1 MAKFTLSNGKIVTL
15 SNDLSIEEATDT
27 IDAIEQSITPEIENK
42 SDDYSVSDFAKDS
55 AIKLGQGAIELGQQ
69 VVGGADLATGGIF
82 GIREGLEKSVGYQ
95 PEKAKQI
102 LGNELSDT
110 QQRQDAALSQAH
122 GLDKFGA
129 AAENPLA
136 VTGAIEQSIPSMLAG
151 MGLTKAVATKIFTE
165 AATAA
170 GGLET
175 AEGIAAGKQAVQEA
189 ATKLIGVS
197 SGAEGAITAGGI
209 AEEADRNGKDWSEY
223 APEALGAGAV
233 TGAIGFGSGKLFGD
247 VATDLAAGTKTMN
260 GGFLAKVGKGAFTEG
275 LMEEAP
281 QSASETA
288 FTNSIYDRPIG
299 EGVADAAI
307 EGGII
312 GGVMGAAMG
321 GGENFTQRNQPD
333 GTSPLGEQILKDEAP
348 VDSATMSSSNNDGIS
363 DNLGDLN
370 ARVQSILN
378 PASAQNPIQQIAQTD
393 TIDEAIGAFN
403 NSVVIP
409 QLDAPVVPETPATNP
424 VVNDET
430 AIEQPPA
437 QTKYPTKLD
446 DSQESIALL
455 DQFLSNG
462 AILKG
467 RFLIHDNK
475 QVTALTKTQKDLA
488 EELLKNENDI
498 KPDVLPIT
506 EQPLDTT
513 ISDRIPTGE
522 TQTETEITNEK
533 NNAPVDMEGGA
544 KRVLGRN
551 ETRETASATITPVD
565 SKTASDNQTA
575 TSVENAVEPQTAET
589 LPENPQLAE
598 QNVTSTRKQI
608 LESTDTQSTQPVS
621 YDNLEGLLKR
631 PSDNAPFKD
640 EKSANTRFKLQK
652 LSDEDYAVVPVK
664 DGYAIAP
671 IKAMDYEQFKA
682 LPDNAPFSDDV
693 IKQSFEALTGKVAP
707 STISEKVVENSA
719 EKLALSFPVDQKNN
733 EMDLID
739 NSTPIEAHK
748 SLESTG
754 HNLSSVETSQSQF
767 VTDLENSA
775 PNLPKDL
782 SKINDISL
790 PENWKTDLPQAKW
803 LAGRILRELE
813 GKTGTDR
820 QNAVESITDVNK
832 ISPFIEQVLSD
843 ANAQKIVKPESPYHP
858 AIANYA
864 SQLVKNGGVEI
875 LPDGSRTPSVNPD
888 WFRSGKGKNV
898 GKTFKAYKTVDKTGK
913 VVDFYSSSVSVEE
926 VKKAVSAHD
935 AGQKLTARQHG
946 ILLALSDVAQA
957 EEDFYN
963 RNDVD
968 FDDAEISALSSLLHE
983 IEAGE
988 ASIFASMSESDFD
1001 KMLDNLDTK
1010 PKTERENMLALGFT
1024 EKEIEQE
1031 LKNGDDTR
1039 GNRNTQGN
1047 VTREEKGSDQ
1057 NVAGAKNEGAIESS
1071 PLSQYTNDEIL
1082 AREKELAELD
1092 KQEKERDLKAKQKA
1106 EADRQIDSLADEM
1119 LGKGGTATRSI
1130 FDMVEPPKRKSAFDD
1145 NASIADKGREVSTSA
1160 KQTSNEIEQ
1169 PKLKSDEFAKHLAEL
1184 ARGKDIGFSSNQ
1196 DGSYDLTI
1204 DKKNV
1209 ITVDQKPR
1217 SFDDAASKMLEKYKS
1232 LLDSEGKTLPSNPYD
1247 MTRDQFLIANKFGN
1261 LIEDFEIS
1269 GADIQNQT
1277 GGLKHNADGTFGID
1291 HDALYDRIQAQKYEK
1306 PAIAKQSETVSPEK
1320 AALQKILK
1328 EQARELAE
1336 ALLTNHALKAI
1347 HEEKIKIVP
1356 LMSNIMETAFKLGYL
1371 TFKENARFVLNSIN
1385 EISKEAGALITIHN
1399 LRAGYINFSQSGE
1412 VEGTSSFSEVGEI
1425 KTIDEILNSDNAS
1438 IENEDLGEIN
1448 VPSANTDLERHS
1460 TDTNAIDPRDATP
1473 IFDESTTDARIFG
1486 QSSEPAKSTENVANS
1501 DKLDSISIA
1510 LTGGEQGDNELS
1522 VGNKTNGIMPSDAR
1536 DSDSGRS
1543 SSDSIEQMDV
1553 RRDGNFHSIH
1563 AEKNT
1568 PQRIHVSSQ
1577 IKNLLSDFENG
1588 RITNEQLTRELSKLH
1603 NELESKN
1610 NAHVRGAASIRKELH
1625 KAKQRGDISDD
1636 AADLAEWF
1644 ILQNEALVDD
1654 LGISL
1659 KSSNQSE
1666 SKGSAGYYNPISR
1679 ILTLIK
1685 GSAKDTTA
1693 VHEMLH
1699 HLERL
1704 MPEDLQAG
1712 IRNEWLKQT
1721 LAQYKKATDLH
1732 ADYFEAALSGNQQR
1746 ALKILSKIGDK
1757 NQKLYRFINASEFWA
1772 VNSTDILQNRFH
1784 AKSSAIGRVKQW
1796 LREFIQHVKKT
1807 FGFASHSPLL
1817 NTLDYLLNQS
1827 NGDKQTNS
1835 MLSQRNGHL
1844 FADKIDFEDTK
1855 GKPTQDDY
1863 LKNRVYT
1870 RNYKARISSVLK
1882 GFGNEISDGIDN
1894 YLGSSRTRLENISKV
1909 LSGALVK
1916 LEYDINS
1923 HQAADIKAVLPFL
1936 EKMKTMAKT
1945 DYADMDYALK
1955 NGDTAKI
1962 NLLIGQYNLHN
1973 EYAALRETLDKL
1985 RDEANDVGLSIGKI
1999 ESYFPRVMNDT
2010 QGFLNAIGKGD
2021 KFAIFTRK
2029 INEEARKQDLKPS
2042 ELSKSMKADLI
2053 ANMIEFQNTGL
2064 AGLRSSKSR
2073 KLEKIPPELNEF
2085 YMDSPAALLSHIHSM
2100 RKHIEYRKMLG
2111 HVPKK
2116 VAEIKSLLH
2125 KTQVGIEQFNNKM
2138 DEALNDEQ
2146 KEEARKS
2153 RNELFG
2159 ISKQLEAYLEKYV
2172 MQRDYTQNI
2181 HTYIMQLVVDKQIPL
2196 DKEQEVFEI
2205 LTARLHEHGTT
2216 GLVNAY
2222 QNFSYIDT
2230 MGSFSSAITQ
2240 LGDYIWVL
2248 YEGGLL
2254 GGAKNIG
2261 KAISKKGALSNA
2273 DFGIERIGQEF
2284 ADSSTLADAVNT
2296 VFKYTGLNKITGIA
2310 SDAVL
2315 STVLEKFQK
2324 QAKSQSDTLRTEIT
2338 PMFGKET
2345 DSVLQDLRDGTI
2357 NDNVKMLVYSRYLD
2371 FYPASLSEL
2380 PVKYLTAGN
2389 GRVFYTLK
2397 RFQIK
2402 FFDIVRREVF
2412 NEIRDGNTKT
2422 GLKNLALIMML
2433 FVAAGMGTDQLKDW
2447 LHGRNT
2453 DWDDLI
2459 TDNLLKL
2466 MGVSKFITYQARTEG
2481 VGTAALKQ
2489 ILPPFSFIN
2498 ALGKDIIKA
2507 DDINTHPKNEM
2518 WWQGLETLN
2527 SVPLVGKL
2535 TYWHMGRGQH
2545 KREELYEIRFKK
2557 EKQRLN
2563 EIKDEL
2569 EQLDGEDYRR
2579 FYNKHFRE
2587 LNRLKLVNK
2596 IQGQLSANKRQ
2607 INFHSALKKSANRE
2621 YSINKLNEQREK
2633 IMTEFLKG

>member
-1 MAKFTLSNGKIVTL
+1 
-15 SNDLSIEEATDT
+15 
-27 IDAIEQSITPEIENK
+27 
-42 SDDYSVSDFAKDS
+42 
-55 AIKLGQGAIELGQQ
+55 
-69 VVGGADLATGGIF
+69 
-82 GIREGLEKSVGYQ
+82 
-95 PEKAKQI
+95 
-102 LGNELSDT
+102 
-110 QQRQDAALSQAH
+110 
-122 GLDKFGA
+122 
-129 AAENPLA
+129 
-136 VTGAIEQSIPSMLAG
+136 
-151 MGLTKAVATKIFTE
+151 
-165 AATAA
+165 
-170 GGLET
+170 
-175 AEGIAAGKQAVQEA
+175 
-189 ATKLIGVS
+189 
-197 SGAEGAITAGGI
+197 
-209 AEEADRNGKDWSEY
+209 
-223 APEALGAGAV
+223 
-233 TGAIGFGSGKLFGD
+233 
-247 VATDLAAGTKTMN
+247 MN

-281 QSASETA
+281 QSTSETA

-299 EGVADAAI
+299 EGVADSAI

-321 GGENFTQRNQPD
+321 GGEHFTQRNQPD
-333 GTSPLGEQILKDEAP
+333 GTSPLGEQILKDEAS
-348 VDSATMSSSNNDGIS
+348 VDSATMSSSNNDEI
-363 DNLGDLN
+363 DDHLGDLN
-370 ARVQSILN
+370 TRVQSILN
-378 PASAQNPIQQIAQTD
+378 PASAQNPIQQIAQTN

-409 QLDAPVVPETPATNP
+409 KLDASVVSALPSTNP
-424 VVNDET
+424 VLNDET
-430 AIEQPPA
+430 TIELPQTE
-437 QTKYPTKLD
+437 TKYPTKLD

-488 EELLKNENDI
+488 EELLKNESDI
-498 KPDVLPIT
+498 SNAVLPIT
-506 EQPLDTT
+506 EPTLNPNV
-513 ISDRIPTGE
+513 SDNAPVGE
-522 TQTETEITNEK
+522 TQTETPLQSERLGEILTNQDTG
-533 NNAPVDMEGGA
+533 V
-544 KRVLGRN
+544 
-551 ETRETASATITPVD
+551 
-565 SKTASDNQTA
+565 
-575 TSVENAVEPQTAET
+575 TSIIENPQQVVVENAASLPQELGNLPKEEGYELAPVTANDGELFKSEQAAGAYLT
-589 LPENPQLAE
+589 APINKILHKISPDTHEIKPVGNEFAIFKKQDSKLSLSQPVLDITPSESIDSTPSTPEKLDVNLDDA
-598 QNVTSTRKQI
+598 
-608 LESTDTQSTQPVS
+608 PVS
-621 YDNLEGLLKR
+621 YDTLEGLLKR

-640 EKSANTRFKLQK
+640 EKSAHTRFKLQK

-671 IKAMDYEQFKA
+671 IKAMDYQQFKA

-707 STISEKVVENSA
+707 VQSAKNAQSNLSNNSSSSEIPNNSTIESNNSEIPNSSASESGEISPVES
-719 EKLALSFPVDQKNN
+719 QNN
-733 EMDLID
+733 EMDLVD
-739 NSTPIEAHK
+739 NLTPIEQPLTGAARIRANGEK
-748 SLESTG
+748 RRQERLQRDAEIGVEPVMKTEPEKTLESEHG
-754 HNLSSVETSQSQF
+754 VNPFYKNAAIADIEA
-767 VTDLENSA
+767 E
-775 PNLPKDL
+775 LPKMQKRADKLALQGAGQMSPSGNRSTSKAVASEGARKLYDEIQRLNGYVEARKNSEYVQKIPENVHVNDDL
-782 SKINDISL
+782 SKKS
-790 PENWKTDLPQAKW
+790 ENLNTSTPSSAGVEN
-803 LAGRILRELE
+803 AGREDGIKFSRAQS
-813 GKTGTDR
+813 
-820 QNAVESITDVNK
+820 QNDFVQA
-832 ISPFIEQVLSD
+832 
-843 ANAQKIVKPESPYHP
+843 
-858 AIANYA
+858 
-864 SQLVKNGGVEI
+864 
-875 LPDGSRTPSVNPD
+875 PDGSFDFGEITPEIAKAIGRQSAKIKLQYGEENDVERFGLVHIEAGHKQEIEATGLSIEDFVYRITSNPD
-888 WFRSGKGKNV
+888 TIRKAGSGSLLLEKEILGKDS
-898 GKTFKAYKTVDKTGK
+898 TT
-913 VVDFYSSSVSVEE
+913 SVSIV
-926 VKKAVSAHD
+926 
-935 AGQKLTARQHG
+935 KLTPDETG
-946 ILLALSDVAQA
+946 
-957 EEDFYN
+957 DFYN
-963 RNDVD
+963 VETAFVIRNSRLDKKYPLLWEKSETTPSTIGD
-968 FDDAEISALSSLLHE
+968 KTPFATLSSIKADEERPSGTLRQSNLSENIPQAYTKSTLETALRQIMDGEYGNGWFDGLLGTGKFKIISSEDAKAFTDESGIQAFYNESDETTYFIHDGIDKDTDLKGLMLHE
-983 IEAGE
+983 
-988 ASIFASMSESDFD
+988 
-1001 KMLDNLDTK
+1001 
-1010 PKTERENMLALGFT
+1010 LG
-1024 EKEIEQE
+1024 
-1031 LKNGDDTR
+1031 
-1039 GNRNTQGN
+1039 
-1047 VTREEKGSDQ
+1047 V
-1057 NVAGAKNEGAIESS
+1057 
-1071 PLSQYTNDEIL
+1071 
-1082 AREKELAELD
+1082 
-1092 KQEKERDLKAKQKA
+1092 
-1106 EADRQIDSLADEM
+1106 
-1119 LGKGGTATRSI
+1119 
-1130 FDMVEPPKRKSAFDD
+1130 
-1145 NASIADKGREVSTSA
+1145 
-1160 KQTSNEIEQ
+1160 
-1169 PKLKSDEFAKHLAEL
+1169 
-1184 ARGKDIGFSSNQ
+1184 
-1196 DGSYDLTI
+1196 
-1204 DKKNV
+1204 
-1209 ITVDQKPR
+1209 
-1217 SFDDAASKMLEKYKS
+1217 
-1232 LLDSEGKTLPSNPYD
+1232 
-1247 MTRDQFLIANKFGN
+1247 
-1261 LIEDFEIS
+1261 
-1269 GADIQNQT
+1269 
-1277 GGLKHNADGTFGID
+1277 
-1291 HDALYDRIQAQKYEK
+1291 
-1306 PAIAKQSETVSPEK
+1306 
-1320 AALQKILK
+1320 
-1328 EQARELAE
+1328 
-1336 ALLTNHALKAI
+1336 HALKAGKDTEGFNQLLKSVNALVKTKNTKAVEA
-1347 HEEKIKIVP
+1347 HQAAKDAGTNEADMLE
-1356 LMSNIMETAFKLGYL
+1356 ETAAYLVEKYPNLPISQKIIAWFKNAIRELASY
-1371 TFKENARFVLNSIN
+1371 FKGADKLRFVQWANNLNENDIVFMASQ
-1385 EISKEAGALITIHN
+1385 ALK
-1399 LRAGYINFSQSGE
+1399 RAPDELVFDSGE
-1412 VEGTSSFSEVGEI
+1412 QEKSSNDIHFS
-1425 KTIDEILNSDNAS
+1425 
-1438 IENEDLGEIN
+1438 
-1448 VPSANTDLERHS
+1448 
-1460 TDTNAIDPRDATP
+1460 
-1473 IFDESTTDARIFG
+1473 
-1486 QSSEPAKSTENVANS
+1486 KS
-1501 DKLDSISIA
+1501 
-1510 LTGGEQGDNELS
+1510 
-1522 VGNKTNGIMPSDAR
+1522 
-1536 DSDSGRS
+1536 
-1543 SSDSIEQMDV
+1543 
-1553 RRDGNFHSIH
+1553 F
-1563 AEKNT
+1563 EKNT
-1568 PQRIHVSSQ
+1568 PQRIHVSDK

-1588 RITNEQLTRELSKLH
+1588 SITNEQLTHELSKLH

-1610 NAHVRGAASIRKELH
+1610 NAHVRGANSIRKELH
-1625 KAKQRGDISDD
+1625 KAKRRGDISDD

-1685 GSAKDTTA
+1685 GSAKDSTA

-1721 LAQYKKATDLH
+1721 LSEHKKATDLH

-1796 LREFIQHVKKT
+1796 LREFIQYAKKT

-1817 NTLDYLLNQS
+1817 ETLDYLLNQS
-1827 NGDKQTNS
+1827 HGEKQANS

-2284 ADSSTLADAVNT
+2284 VDSSTLADAVNT

-2324 QAKSQSDTLRTEIT
+2324 QAKSQPDTLRTEIM
-2338 PMFGKET
+2338 PMFDKET

-2422 GLKNLALIMML
+2422 GLKNLGLIMML

-2579 FYNKHFRE
+2579 FYNKHVRE

-2621 YSINKLNEQREK
+2621 NSINKLNEQREK